1 MSNPVRSPDII
12 DHPVTDA
19 LFSSTRLLVHT
30 FQEVDDPVEAA
41 ACDIPG
47 YRRDGAIEVAVLR
60 LMLSA
65 AAGTR
70 GPTC

>member
-1 MSNPVRSPDII
+1 MSSPDSS
-12 DHPVTDA
+12 DHPVTGA
-19 LFSSTRLLVHT
+19 AFSSKRLRVHT

-47 YRRDGAIEVAVLR
+47 YRRDGAIEVAALR